1 MSARFARAIAVRLL
15 SRLRG
20 GQLTVLSPDGQT
32 LRFGE
37 PSSLAAT
44 VTIRDPR
51 AWREWLRGSYGMAS
65 SYADGM
71 WECDDLVVLTRIAAR
86 NIAALDR
93 LRARLA
99 PVRLPIQ
106 RLTRRVHAPTIRR
119 SRRQIAAHYD
129 LGNDLFATFL
139 DETMMYSSAYF
150 PTPEATLLEASRA
163 KLDRVCRKLDL
174 GPDDHLLEIGTGWG
188 GLAVHAAGRYG
199 CRVTTTTISAEQY
212 DLAVERVHD
221 AGLDHRVTVL
231 LEDYRNLTGSYD
243 KLVSIEMIEAVGWRY
258 FDTYFRRCSQLLKAN
273 GAMLLQ
279 AITIDHSA
287 YEVEKEGRS
296 FMKDLIFPG
305 GCLPSLEV
313 IRRCVARTGALRTFD
328 VEDFTPH
335 YVRTLRCWRER
346 FEAATARLEELG
358 YDGRFRRL
366 WRMYL
371 GYSEAGFAERRIQV
385 VHVLIG
391 KPGRPRPSS
400 LAPPGHSRQ
409 VGAPCSLGV
418 DHGAAVEGL
427 VEGGAGT
434 LGVQAACELDGAL
447 LSLLAYEEVDDGAP
461 EERRVAHAGG
471 K

>member
-1 MSARFARAIAVRLL
+1 MNERFARAIAIRLL
-15 SRLRG
+15 RRLRG
-20 GQLTVLSPDGQT
+20 GQLTVVAPDGQT

-37 PSSLAAT
+37 PSSLATT

-71 WECDDLVVLTRIAAR
+71 WECDNLVVLTRIAAR
-86 NIAALDR
+86 NVAALDR

-106 RLTRRVHAPTIRR
+106 RLTRRVHTPTIRR

-150 PTPEATLLEASRA
+150 PSPEATLLEASLA
-163 KLDRVCRKLDL
+163 KLDRVCSKLDL
-174 GPDDHLLEIGTGWG
+174 RPEDHLLEIGTGWG

-199 CRVTTTTISAEQY
+199 CRVTTTTISREQY
-212 DLAVERVHD
+212 DLAVERVRE
-221 AGLDHRVTVL
+221 AGLEHRVTVL

-258 FDTYFRRCSQLLKAN
+258 FDTYFRRCAELLKAN

-287 YEVEKEGRS
+287 FEVEKDGRS

-313 IRRCVARTGALRTFD
+313 IGRCVARTGVLRTVD
-328 VEDFTPH
+328 VEDITPH

-346 FEAATARLEELG
+346 FEAATTRLEELG
-358 YDGRFRRL
+358 YDARFRRL

-371 GYSEAGFAERRIQV
+371 CYSEAGFAERRIQD
-385 VHVLIG
+385 VHVLIT
-391 KPGRPRPSS
+391 KPAIPRVRRSARPRESEYV
-400 LAPPGHSRQ
+400 L
-409 VGAPCSLGV
+409 
-418 DHGAAVEGL
+418 
-427 VEGGAGT
+427 GAGR
-434 LGVQAACELDGAL
+434 AA
-447 LSLLAYEEVDDGAP
+447 
-461 EERRVAHAGG
+461 
-471 K
+471 

>member
-1 MSARFARAIAVRLL
+1 MSRSTLARAVGVRLL
-15 SRLRG
+15 HQLRG
-20 GQLTVLSPDGQT
+20 GQLTVVEPDGQT

-37 PSSLAAT
+37 PSSLATT

-65 SYADGM
+65 SYADGL

-86 NIAALDR
+86 NVAALDR

-106 RLTRRVHAPTIRR
+106 RVTRRVHAPTVRR

-150 PTPEATLLEASRA
+150 PSPDATLLEASRA
-163 KLDRVCRKLDL
+163 KLDRVCTKLDL
-174 GPDDHLLEIGTGWG
+174 GPEDHLLEIGTGWG
-188 GLAVHAAGRYG
+188 GLAVHAAGSYG
-199 CRVTTTTISAEQY
+199 CRVTTTTISREQY
-212 DLAVERVHD
+212 DLAVERVRE
-221 AGLDHRVTVL
+221 AGLQDRVTVL

-313 IRRCVARTGALRTFD
+313 IDRCVARTGVLRTVD
-328 VEDFTPH
+328 VEDITPH

-346 FEAATARLEELG
+346 FEAATARLEDLG
-358 YDGRFRRL
+358 YDSHFRRL

-371 GYSEAGFAERRIQV
+371 CYSEGGFAERRIQD
-385 VHVLIG
+385 VHVLIS
-391 KPGRPRPSS
+391 KPERPRAGRSS
-400 LAPPGHSRQ
+400 RPKDAEWA
-409 VGAPCSLGV
+409 VGLGE
-418 DHGAAVEGL
+418 AA
-427 VEGGAGT
+427 
-434 LGVQAACELDGAL
+434 
-447 LSLLAYEEVDDGAP
+447 
-461 EERRVAHAGG
+461 
-471 K
+471 

>member
-1 MSARFARAIAVRLL
+1 MSARVARAVVVRLL
-15 SRLRG
+15 RRLRG
-20 GQLTVLSPDGQT
+20 GQLTVVAPDGQT
-32 LRFGE
+32 FRFGE
-37 PSSLAAT
+37 PSSLATT
-44 VTIRDPR
+44 VVVRDPR
-51 AWREWLRGSYGMAS
+51 TWRAWLRGSYGMAA

-86 NIAALDR
+86 NVAALDR

-99 PVRLPIQ
+99 PVRLPVQ

-139 DETMMYSSAYF
+139 DETMMYSAAYF

-163 KLDRVCRKLDL
+163 KLDRVCHKLEL
-174 GPDDHLLEIGTGWG
+174 APEDHLLEIGTGWG

-199 CRVTTTTISAEQY
+199 CRVTTTTISREQY
-212 DLAVERVHD
+212 DLAVERVRE
-221 AGLDHRVTVL
+221 AGLEDLVTVL

-258 FDTYFRRCSQLLKAN
+258 FDTYFRRCAQLLKAD

-287 YEVEKEGRS
+287 YEVEKDGRS

-313 IRRCVARTGALRTFD
+313 IRRCVTRTGALRTVE
-328 VEDFTPH
+328 VEDITPH

-358 YDGRFRRL
+358 YDHRFRRL

-371 GYSEAGFAERRIQV
+371 CYSEAGFAERRIQD
-385 VHVLIG
+385 VHVLIS
-391 KPGRPRPSS
+391 KAARPRPRR
-400 LAPPGHSRQ
+400 AARPPREDDF
-409 VGAPCSLGV
+409 ALGT
-418 DHGAAVEGL
+418 GRAA
-427 VEGGAGT
+427 
-434 LGVQAACELDGAL
+434 
-447 LSLLAYEEVDDGAP
+447 
-461 EERRVAHAGG
+461 
-471 K
+471 

>member
-1 MSARFARAIAVRLL
+1 MNLARAVGVRLL
-15 SRLRG
+15 HQLRG
-20 GQLTVLSPDGQT
+20 GQLTVVEPSGQT

-37 PSSLAAT
+37 PSSLATT

-65 SYADGM
+65 SYADGL

-86 NIAALDR
+86 NVAALDR

-99 PVRLPIQ
+99 PIRLPIQ
-106 RLTRRVHAPTIRR
+106 RVTRRVHAPTIRR

-139 DETMMYSSAYF
+139 DETMMYSAAYF
-150 PTPEATLLEASRA
+150 PSPEATLLEASVA
-163 KLDRVCRKLDL
+163 KLDRVCTKLDL

-188 GLAVHAAGRYG
+188 GLAVHAARNYG
-199 CRVTTTTISAEQY
+199 CRVTTTTISREQY
-212 DLAVERVHD
+212 DLAVQRVRD
-221 AGLDHRVTVL
+221 AGLQHRVTVL
-231 LEDYRNLTGSYD
+231 LEDYRNLTGSYE

-258 FDTYFRRCSQLLKAN
+258 FDTYFRRCGQLLKAN

-313 IRRCVARTGALRTFD
+313 IDRCVARTGVLRTVD
-328 VEDFTPH
+328 VEDITPH

-346 FEAATARLEELG
+346 FEAATAQLEQLG
-358 YDGRFRRL
+358 YDSRFRRL
-366 WRMYL
+366 WLMYL
-371 GYSEAGFAERRIQV
+371 CYSEGGFAERRIQD
-385 VHVLIG
+385 VHVLIS
-391 KPGRPRPSS
+391 KPARALRRKSARPPDADFFVGVGR
-400 LAPPGHSRQ
+400 
-409 VGAPCSLGV
+409 
-418 DHGAAVEGL
+418 AA
-427 VEGGAGT
+427 
-434 LGVQAACELDGAL
+434 
-447 LSLLAYEEVDDGAP
+447 
-461 EERRVAHAGG
+461 
-471 K
+471 

>member
-1 MSARFARAIAVRLL
+1 MSSNKLARAIGVRLL
-15 SRLRG
+15 GQLRG
-20 GQLTVLSPDGQT
+20 GQLTVVEQDGQT

-37 PSSLAAT
+37 PSSLAT
-44 VTIRDPR
+44 TLTIRDPR

-71 WECDDLVVLTRIAAR
+71 WDCDDLVVLTRIAAR
-86 NIAALDR
+86 NVAALDR
-93 LRARLA
+93 LRARVA

-106 RLTRRVHAPTIRR
+106 RVTRRVHAPTIRR

-150 PTPEATLLEASRA
+150 PSPSATLLEASRA
-163 KLDRVCRKLDL
+163 KLDRVCRKLDV

-199 CRVTTTTISAEQY
+199 CRVTTTTISREQY
-212 DLAVERVHD
+212 DLAVERVRE
-221 AGLDHRVTVL
+221 AGLDERVTVL

-258 FDTYFRRCSQLLKAN
+258 FDTYFRRCAQLLKTN

-287 YEVEKEGRS
+287 YEVEKDGRS

-313 IRRCVARTGALRTFD
+313 IDRCVARTGVLRTVD
-328 VEDFTPH
+328 VEDITPH

-346 FEAATARLEELG
+346 FEAATVRLEELG
-358 YDGRFRRL
+358 YDSRFRRL

-371 GYSEAGFAERRIQV
+371 AYSEGGFAERRIQD
-385 VHVLIG
+385 VHVLIS
-391 KPGRPRPSS
+391 KPARPRARR
-400 LAPPGHSRQ
+400 APRPREADFA
-409 VGAPCSLGV
+409 VGVGR
-418 DHGAAVEGL
+418 AA
-427 VEGGAGT
+427 
-434 LGVQAACELDGAL
+434 
-447 LSLLAYEEVDDGAP
+447 
-461 EERRVAHAGG
+461 
-471 K
+471 

>member
-1 MSARFARAIAVRLL
+1 MSSNTLARAIGVRLL
-15 SRLRG
+15 RQLRG
-20 GQLTVLSPDGQT
+20 GQLTVVEPDGHT

-37 PSSLAAT
+37 PSSLAT
-44 VTIRDPR
+44 TLTIRDPR

-71 WECDDLVVLTRIAAR
+71 WECDNLVVLTRIAAR
-86 NIAALDR
+86 NVAALDR

-99 PVRLPIQ
+99 PVRRPIQ

-139 DETMMYSSAYF
+139 DETMMYSAAYF
-150 PTPEATLLEASRA
+150 PAPDATLLEASVA
-163 KLDRVCRKLDL
+163 KLDRVCRKLEL
-174 GPDDHLLEIGTGWG
+174 APDDHLLEIGTGWG
-188 GLAVHAAGRYG
+188 GLAVHAAGKYG
-199 CRVTTTTISAEQY
+199 CRVTTTTISREQY
-212 DLAVERVHD
+212 DLAVERVHQ
-221 AGLDHRVTVL
+221 AGLDDRVTVL

-258 FDTYFRRCSQLLKAN
+258 FDLYFRRCAQLLKSG

-287 YEVEKEGRS
+287 YEVEKDGRS

-313 IRRCVARTGALRTFD
+313 IDRCVARTGVLRTVD
-328 VEDFTPH
+328 VEDITPH

-346 FEAATARLEELG
+346 FEAATGRLEELG

-371 GYSEAGFAERRIQV
+371 CYSEGGFAERRIQD
-385 VHVLIG
+385 VHVLIS
-391 KPGRPRPSS
+391 KPGRTRSRRQ
-400 LAPPGHSRQ
+400 AHPPDADFVTF
-409 VGAPCSLGV
+409 VGR
-418 DHGAAVEGL
+418 AA
-427 VEGGAGT
+427 
-434 LGVQAACELDGAL
+434 
-447 LSLLAYEEVDDGAP
+447 
-461 EERRVAHAGG
+461 
-471 K
+471 

>member
-1 MSARFARAIAVRLL
+1 MSERLVSDRLARAVAVRLL
-15 SRLRG
+15 RRLRG
-20 GQLTVLSPDGQT
+20 GQLTVVAPDGQT

-44 VTIRDPR
+44 LTVHDPR
-51 AWREWLRGSYGMAS
+51 AWREWLKGSYGMAN
-65 SYADGM
+65 SYADGL

-139 DETMMYSSAYF
+139 DETMMYSAAYF
-150 PTPEATLLEASRA
+150 PSPEATLLEASLA
-163 KLDRVCRKLDL
+163 KLDRVCSKLDL
-174 GPDDHLLEIGTGWG
+174 GPEDHLLEIGTGWG

-199 CRVTTTTISAEQY
+199 CRVTTTTISREQY
-212 DLAVERVHD
+212 DLATERVRA
-221 AGLDHRVTVL
+221 AGLEHRVTVL

-258 FDTYFRRCSQLLKAN
+258 FDTYFRRCAQLLKPG

-279 AITIDHSA
+279 AITIDASA

-313 IRRCVARTGALRTFD
+313 IGRCVKRTGVLRT
-328 VEDFTPH
+328 VEVDDFTPH

-346 FEAATARLEELG
+346 FEAAAATLEGLG
-358 YDGRFRRL
+358 YDRRFRRL

-371 GYSEAGFAERRIQV
+371 AYSEAGFAERRIQV
-385 VHVLIG
+385 VHVLIS
-391 KPGRPRPSS
+391 KPALALGRRSANPRETEFA
-400 LAPPGHSRQ
+400 L
-409 VGAPCSLGV
+409 
-418 DHGAAVEGL
+418 
-427 VEGGAGT
+427 GAGR
-434 LGVQAACELDGAL
+434 AA
-447 LSLLAYEEVDDGAP
+447 
-461 EERRVAHAGG
+461 
-471 K
+471 

>member
-1 MSARFARAIAVRLL
+1 MSARLARAIAVRMLR
-15 SRLRG
+15 RLRG
-20 GQLTVLSPDGQT
+20 GELTVLAPDGQT
-32 LRFGE
+32 FKFGE

-44 VTIRDPR
+44 VTIRDRR
-51 AWREWLRGSYGMAS
+51 AWREWLRGSYGMAN

-86 NIAALDR
+86 NVATLDR

-106 RLTRRVHAPTIRR
+106 RLTRRVQAPTIRR

-163 KLDRVCRKLDL
+163 KLDRVCGKLEL

-188 GLAVHAAGRYG
+188 GLAVHAAARYG
-199 CRVTTTTISAEQY
+199 CRVTTTTISREQY
-212 DLAVERVHD
+212 DLAVQRVRE
-221 AGLDHRVTVL
+221 AGLEDRVTVL

-258 FDTYFRRCSQLLKAN
+258 FDTYFRRCAQLLKAN

-287 YEVEKEGRS
+287 YEVEKDGRS

-313 IRRCVARTGALRTFD
+313 IRRCVARTGALRTVE

-335 YVRTLRCWRER
+335 YVRTLRCWRQR
-346 FEAATARLEELG
+346 FEAATAELEELG

-385 VHVLIG
+385 VHVLLNKQG
-391 KPGRPRPSS
+391 
-400 LAPPGHSRQ
+400 Q
-409 VGAPCSLGV
+409 
-418 DHGAAVEGL
+418 
-427 VEGGAGT
+427 
-434 LGVQAACELDGAL
+434 
-447 LSLLAYEEVDDGAP
+447 
-461 EERRVAHAGG
+461 AHARTPA
-471 K
+471 KPRAREFALDADRAA

>member
-1 MSARFARAIAVRLL
+1 VSARLARAIAVRVLR
-15 SRLRG
+15 RLRG
-20 GQLTVLSPDGQT
+20 GQLTVLAPDGQT
-32 LRFGE
+32 FKFGE
-37 PSSLAAT
+37 PSSLATT
-44 VTIRDPR
+44 VTIRDRR
-51 AWREWLRGSYGMAS
+51 AWREWLRGSYGMAN

-86 NIAALDR
+86 NVATLDR

-99 PVRLPIQ
+99 PIRLPIQ

-163 KLDRVCRKLDL
+163 KLDRVCRKLEL

-188 GLAVHAAGRYG
+188 GLAVHAAGRFG
-199 CRVTTTTISAEQY
+199 CRVTTTTISREQY
-212 DLAVERVHD
+212 DLAIQRVRE
-221 AGLDHRVTVL
+221 AGLEERVTVL

-258 FDTYFRRCSQLLKAN
+258 FDTYFRRCAQLLKAN

-287 YEVEKEGRS
+287 YEVEKDGRS

-313 IRRCVARTGALRTFD
+313 IRRCVARTGALRTVE

-346 FEAATARLEELG
+346 FEAATAELEQLG

-385 VHVLIG
+385 VHVLMN
-391 KPGRPRPSS
+391 KPGHALARRSAKPRERE
-400 LAPPGHSRQ
+400 L
-409 VGAPCSLGV
+409 VLGA
-418 DHGAAVEGL
+418 DRAA
-427 VEGGAGT
+427 
-434 LGVQAACELDGAL
+434 
-447 LSLLAYEEVDDGAP
+447 
-461 EERRVAHAGG
+461 
-471 K
+471 

>member
-1 MSARFARAIAVRLL
+1 MSSTRFARAVGVRLL
-15 SRLRG
+15 RQLRG
-20 GQLTVLSPDGQT
+20 GQLTVVEPDGQT

-37 PSSLAAT
+37 PSSLAT
-44 VTIRDPR
+44 TLTIRDPR

-71 WECDDLVVLTRIAAR
+71 WECDDLVALTRIAAR
-86 NIAALDR
+86 NVAALDR

-106 RLTRRVHAPTIRR
+106 RVTRRVHAPTIRR

-150 PTPEATLLEASRA
+150 PSPNATLLEASRA

-199 CRVTTTTISAEQY
+199 CRVTTTTISREQY
-212 DLAVERVHD
+212 DLAVERVRE
-221 AGLDHRVTVL
+221 AGLGERVTVL

-258 FDTYFRRCSQLLKAN
+258 FDTYFRRCAQLLKAN

-313 IRRCVARTGALRTFD
+313 IDRCVARTGVLRTVD
-328 VEDFTPH
+328 VEDITPH

-358 YDGRFRRL
+358 YDSRFRRM
-366 WRMYL
+366 WTMYL
-371 GYSEAGFAERRIQV
+371 AYSEGGFAERRIQD
-385 VHVLIG
+385 VHVLIS
-391 KPGRPRPSS
+391 KPARPRIGRATRPRD
-400 LAPPGHSRQ
+400 ADFA
-409 VGAPCSLGV
+409 VGVGR
-418 DHGAAVEGL
+418 AA
-427 VEGGAGT
+427 
-434 LGVQAACELDGAL
+434 
-447 LSLLAYEEVDDGAP
+447 
-461 EERRVAHAGG
+461 
-471 K
+471 

>member
-1 MSARFARAIAVRLL
+1 MSQAFARALGVRLL
-15 SRLRG
+15 RRLRG
-20 GQLTVLSPDGQT
+20 GQLTVVTPDGQT

-37 PSSLAAT
+37 PSSLATT

-86 NIAALDR
+86 NIAVLDR

-99 PVRLPIQ
+99 PIRLPIQ
-106 RLTRRVHAPTIRR
+106 RVTRRVHAPTIRR

-139 DETMMYSSAYF
+139 DETMMYSAAYF
-150 PTPEATLLEASRA
+150 PTPQASLHEASVA
-163 KLDRVCRKLDL
+163 KLDRVCRKLEL
-174 GPDDHLLEIGTGWG
+174 GPQDHLLEIGTGWG

-199 CRVTTTTISAEQY
+199 CRVTTTTISREQH
-212 DLAVERVHD
+212 DLAVERVRE
-221 AGLDHRVTVL
+221 AGLEHRVTVL

-258 FDTYFRRCSQLLKAN
+258 FDTYFRRCAQLLKAD

-287 YEVEKEGRS
+287 YEVEKDGRS

-313 IRRCVARTGALRTFD
+313 IGRCVTRTGTLNTVE

-346 FEAATARLEELG
+346 FEAATAELEELG
-358 YDGRFRRL
+358 YDRRFRRL

-385 VHVLIG
+385 VHVLIR
-391 KPGRPRPSS
+391 KPARKRARRLSRPRETEFA
-400 LAPPGHSRQ
+400 L
-409 VGAPCSLGV
+409 
-418 DHGAAVEGL
+418 
-427 VEGGAGT
+427 GAGR
-434 LGVQAACELDGAL
+434 AA
-447 LSLLAYEEVDDGAP
+447 
-461 EERRVAHAGG
+461 
-471 K
+471 

>member
-1 MSARFARAIAVRLL
+1 VRATVTPAAVARAVVVRLL
-15 SRLRG
+15 RRLRG
-20 GQLTVLSPDGQT
+20 GHLTVVAPDGQT

-37 PSSLAAT
+37 PSSLSAR
-44 VTIRDPR
+44 VTIHDPR
-51 AWREWLRGSYGMAS
+51 AWREWLRGSYGMAR
-65 SYADGM
+65 SYVDGM
-71 WECDDLVVLTRIAAR
+71 WECDDLVALTRIAAR
-86 NIAALDR
+86 NVAGLDR

-99 PVRLPIQ
+99 PVRVPIH
-106 RLTRRVHAPTIRR
+106 RLTRRVHAPTIKR

-139 DETMMYSSAYF
+139 DETMTYSAAYF

-163 KLDRVCRKLDL
+163 KLDLVCRKLDL

-199 CRVTTTTISAEQY
+199 CRVTTTTISREQY
-212 DLAVERVHD
+212 DLAVERVRD

-258 FDTYFRRCSQLLKAN
+258 FDTYFRRCAQLLKVN

-296 FMKDLIFPG
+296 FIKDLIFPG

-313 IRRCVARTGALRTFD
+313 IGRCVTRTGALRTVN
-328 VEDFTPH
+328 VEDITPH

-346 FEAATARLEELG
+346 FEAATRELEALG
-358 YDGRFRRL
+358 YDERFRRL

-371 GYSEAGFAERRIQV
+371 AYSEAGFAERRIQDV
-385 VHVLIG
+385 QVLLT
-391 KPGRPRPSS
+391 K
-400 LAPPGHSRQ
+400 LAPARHAREVRAPGALR
-409 VGAPCSLGV
+409 V
-418 DHGAAVEGL
+418 DQGAAAPGL
-427 VEGGAGT
+427 AERGAG
-434 LGVQAACELDGAL
+434 
-447 LSLLAYEEVDDGAP
+447 SL
-461 EERRVAHAGG
+461 RV
-471 K
+471 